1 MSLPRVVR
9 TGIRVLLSLAVI
21 VGMMLWL
28 TGRFRTGEIVPG
40 QLPPETRS
48 AAGVRTSP
56 VRLTRLPL
64 ISEAVGTVQPEYK
77 ITVSARVS
85 ANIVEL
91 RARAGQAVGKDDRVV
106 RLDDRDLRARVDQA
120 KEALR
125 HAEATRDLAEI
136 DYGRFKQLFADGAIA
151 RQQFDQGDMQRKA
164 ATADVMHAREIV
176 REAEVALSYA
186 EIRSPVAGVVIDKL
200 ADVGDLALPGKTLLT
215 LYEPGRLWLEV
226 SVREQEASRLR
237 IGQRYQVKLDAS
249 GLQTAGRLVE
259 IVPSADPASRTVTAR
274 VALPDIQGLY
284 PGTFGRLLIPV
295 GEAESV
301 FIPQAAVIRVG
312 QLTMVE
318 VITDGVL
325 QRRTIQTGASGD
337 GRIEVLSGLT
347 PGETI
352 ALPQPAR
359 VTP

>member
-1 MSLPRVVR
+1 MSMPRVVR
-9 TGIRVLLSLAVI
+9 TGIRVLLSLGII

-28 TGRFRTGEIVPG
+28 TGRFRTGEIAPG

-48 AAGVRTSP
+48 AVDVPTSP
-56 VRLTRLPL
+56 VRLTRLAR

-77 ITVSARVS
+77 ITVSPRVS

-106 RLDDRDLRARVDQA
+106 RLDDRDLRARVEQA

-125 HAEATRDLAEI
+125 HAEATRDLAES
-136 DYGRFKQLFADGAIA
+136 DFGRFKQLFADGAIA
-151 RQQFDQGDMQRKA
+151 RQQFDQADMQRKA
-164 ATADVMHAREIV
+164 ATADVMHAREV
-176 REAEVALSYA
+176 LREVEVALSYA

-200 ADVGDLALPGKTLLT
+200 ADVGDLAVPGKALLT
-215 LYEPGRLWLEV
+215 LYEPGHLWLEA
-226 SVREQEASRLR
+226 SVREQEASHLR
-237 IGQRYQVKLDAS
+237 MGATYRVRLDAS
-249 GLQTAGRLVE
+249 GREMAGRLVE
-259 IVPSADPASRTVTAR
+259 IVPAADSTSRTVTAR
-274 VALPDIQGLY
+274 VALPSTEGLY

-295 GEAESV
+295 GETESL

-312 QLTMVE
+312 QLAMVDVVANGTLE
-318 VITDGVL
+318 
-325 QRRTIQTGASGD
+325 RRTIQTGASGD
-337 GRIEVLSGLT
+337 GRVEVLSGLA

-352 ALPQPAR
+352 ALPRPAR